1 MSQTR
6 PSQRRNTLILVLAVS
21 IGLHVV
27 ALLLFGA
34 YKVVETITREE
45 QSFEAPPV
53 EAPPPEPVPPV
64 ELMRRNQQSSAPSVA
79 PIVLDT
85 PDLELPELDIDFDVQ
100 SRSAYGRGAGGF
112 GRGAGGGASIREM
125 AIDIESFEFFGKEFK
140 TQGDR
145 MLFVID
151 ISASMIDPRNRG
163 IDGYKTVVAEV
174 VKTLESMQRGNFNIL
189 AFASGVDSYRGSFTS
204 LSPSKV
210 RDAERWLLSM
220 DPAPGRIEAE
230 KRGEKPDWTK
240 YKDGRNTGTRTD
252 LAMEEAFNKRPST
265 IILLSDGVPS
275 KVSKE
280 DNYTLVQELQ
290 TIPKTPIHTIS
301 YKSPAAGEFLRIL
314 AEQNDGTFTMIE

>member
-1 MSQTR
+1 M
-6 PSQRRNTLILVLAVS
+6 
-21 IGLHVV
+21 HVA

-45 QSFEAPPV
+45 KLFEAPV
-53 EAPPPEPVPPV
+53 MVAPPPEPIPPV
-64 ELMRRNQQSSAPSVA
+64 ELMRRARQSSAPRLA

-85 PDLELPELDIDFDVQ
+85 PDLELPELDIDIDVQ
-100 SRSAYGRGAGGF
+100 GSSAYGRGAGGF
-112 GRGAGGGASIREM
+112 GVGSGGGVSIREM
-125 AIDIESFEFFGKEFK
+125 AIDLESFEFFGKEFK

-151 ISASMIDPRNRG
+151 MSASMIDPRNRG
-163 IDGYKTVVAEV
+163 IEGYKIVVAEV
-174 VKTLESMQRGNFNIL
+174 IKTLESMQRGNFNII
-189 AFASGVDSYRGSFTS
+189 AFAGAVEVYRGSFTS
-204 LSPSKV
+204 LSPSKI

-240 YKDGRNTGTRTD
+240 WKEGRNTGTRTD
-252 LAMEEAFNKRPST
+252 LAMEEAFDKRPST

-280 DNYTLVQELQ
+280 DNYALVEALQ
-290 TIPKTPIHTIS
+290 TNPKTPIHTIS